1 MSLNGS
7 ITKEQ
12 PEPIS
17 GLSTHPELDTPS
29 SSLHARASKLRRKVT
44 TRNGWFG
51 DYNYAW
57 LCTPTLPFH
66 FGKSK
71 PRRRM
76 PPFYALDSDLPLLL
90 AMTCGLQHALAML
103 AGLITPPIIF
113 ANALS
118 LDAATGAYMIS
129 ASLIGCGMYPAKASR
144 IEHQY
149 IPLFRYLESGT
160 DVKNTVMARLLP
172 WYRTYYRRWNQFRYS
187 KYRQRRTPF
196 KFTFLSFLTHLP
208 DFQRYV
214 RRWYMSYDHR
224 CGRDRHPRTVPR
236 RLRKGSR

>member
-1 MSLNGS
+1 MSSNGS

-17 GLSTHPELDTPS
+17 APSTHLESRHDAHGSPLRT
-29 SSLHARASKLRRKVT
+29 RVSKLRRKVT
-44 TRNGWFG
+44 TRHGWFG

-76 PPFYALDSDLPLLL
+76 PPFYALDSELPLLL

-113 ANALS
+113 ASALS
-118 LDAATGAYMIS
+118 LDAETSSYMIS
-129 ASLIGCGMYPAKASR
+129 ASLIGCGILSLVQMSR
-144 IEHQY
+144 IRIWRDY
-149 IPLFRYLESGT
+149 YLGT
-160 DVKNTVMARLLP
+160 GLITVVGTSFATLSTANAIFNAMYADGTCPMITTADGTVTRGACPDAYGKVLGTSLIC
-172 WYRTYYRRWNQFRYS
+172 
-187 KYRQRRTPF
+187 
-196 KFTFLSFLTHLP
+196 SFLEI
-208 DFQRYV
+208 F
-214 RRWYMSYDHR
+214 MSFI
-224 CGRDRHPRTVPR
+224 PS
-236 RLRKGSR
+236 RKLQKIFPHS